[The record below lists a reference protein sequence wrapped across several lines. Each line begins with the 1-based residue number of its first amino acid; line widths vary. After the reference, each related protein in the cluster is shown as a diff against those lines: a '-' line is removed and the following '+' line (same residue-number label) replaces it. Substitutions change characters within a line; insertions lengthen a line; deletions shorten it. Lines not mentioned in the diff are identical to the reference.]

1 MKIDISVTKI
11 LNENEFSDIE
21 SHDYVENVGQAVNI
35 PIKNVWEKRHTYVSP
50 GRKSDCIAL
59 QYHISIQ
66 EAIINKSDLNNV
78 VLTFFCEEFGEK
90 NVLSLKQNINEEL
103 HQINYL
109 ATAYPLNHRVLDES
123 LWLTESGDIKEEFR
137 LKLFKKITEA
147 FSVEIENNSIETKED
162 LKEKIKNTK
171 SHAEINLIEDMDI
184 SPEDIEED
192 EEVIYDAAGL
202 SRQVRTDLSYE
213 KLENIFNNALKTFTV
228 GSERMQFKKAQMGD
242 LRPEIFAN
250 QVSEYL
256 NRYYPGLSENDK
268 KVIINKIIV
277 AVYGNYVLEDLLND
291 DRISDIKV
299 LAPDKIRVKVNG
311 KRMTS
316 NLHFI
321 DADDYRRFIEGLA
334 IRNNLDLREPIH
346 VFTDK
351 YTNPNVIMRF
361 NITTPGINSVP
372 YPYLHIRKI
381 KKDKY
386 SIDDLIKFQMMDR
399 KTADYLINKAKHGKG
414 LVFTGKGA
422 SGKTTLMNVLLDEI
436 PKGNSALIIQ
446 ESEELFT
453 KVHPD
458 FMFQHVTPDYTLK
471 ELAKNG
477 LLTDLD
483 YFVIGEIKGEEAMYF
498 LNAAATGHRCWCSVH
513 SASSKDAIGKLADYV
528 MYESKYDKAQAMY
541 MLKELD
547 TIVFMD
553 HFKVTEI
560 SEIVGWDNEKQDLI
574 YRTVYKK

>member
-50 GRKSDCIAL
+50 GRKSGCIAL

-66 EAIINKSDLNNV
+66 EAFVNKSDFNNV

-109 ATAYPLNHRVLDES
+109 ATTYPLNHRVLDES
-123 LWLTESGDIKEEFR
+123 LWLTKSSDIKEEFR

-171 SHAEINLIEDMDI
+171 SHAEINLIEDIDI

-250 QVSEYL
+250 QVLEYL

-268 KVIINKIIV
+268 KVIVNKVIV

-399 KTADYLINKAKHGKG
+399 KTADYLINKAKNGKG

-458 FMFQHVTPDYTLK
+458 FMFQHVTQHYTLK

-513 SASSKDAIGKLADYV
+513 SASSKDAVGKLADYV

>member
-66 EAIINKSDLNNV
+66 EAIINKSDFNNV

-90 NVLSLKQNINEEL
+90 NVLSLKQNTNEEL

-109 ATAYPLNHRVLDES
+109 ATTYPLNHRVLDES
-123 LWLTESGDIKEEFR
+123 LWLTEGGDIKEEFR

-147 FSVEIENNSIETKED
+147 FSVEIENNPTETKED

-184 SPEDIEED
+184 SPKDIEED

-242 LRPEIFAN
+242 LIPEIFAN

-268 KVIINKIIV
+268 KIIINKVIV

-399 KTADYLINKAKHGKG
+399 KTADYLINKAKNGKG

-458 FMFQHVTPDYTLK
+458 FMFQHVTLNYTLK

-513 SASSKDAIGKLADYV
+513 SASSKDAVGKLADYV